1 MTRTRRLFFLNAL
14 SATLYHAPSVVA
26 VSSLITSYR
35 RAICFFAPPPAL
47 TIASR
52 RHRHHDQIMT
62 KPNAIMTKPNA
73 LSSTIISK
81 FQKRSSVSNLYLA
94 LADGDEGGDDNNDL
108 QLRQDGVRANVRDA
122 VARAISRARLKRS
135 LPFASGNRSQMTSRS
150 EEIANVL
157 LRGGSPIAGVLFDA
171 ASYTASMAKE
181 TMLVSATPGATEEYS
196 VYILQRLREATA
208 EISQL
213 RKELDEAKCDIL
225 MLQQHALGESVV
237 SGKTQNDE
245 DYEEEG
251 GRTNGGRG
259 TDIDEVFAKL
269 DTDGDGF
276 IDEKEFQAI
285 SDANDVFNTFDV
297 DGNGVIDKNEFR
309 AGIAKTIGGRTLSWS
324 SNDDLNSNITTSN
337 LSDLSYDDVDWAN
350 AADMAPPYINE
361 DECLVP
367 GEPVV
372 RVEKAP
378 QNSRRIFAG
387 IDIPSAS
394 VDDVWR
400 LLTDYPNLQRVVPNL
415 VVNEVLELLYPATDD
430 VTINLMWNETEYDL
444 DDVAARCQTL
454 TSRMNGAIL
463 RQVGGAKVA
472 GINFSARTTLEVR
485 EWPSGMP
492 DFIGVVDG
500 TMRSQQL
507 LRESSGRKLKRYVFP
522 RPFALSS
529 LPHRDISMQS
539 VPDDDGEFRMYQGVW
554 RMQPLPGCSPP
565 GGKAMRLTYAVEVSP
580 RPYLPVA
587 LVEGRI
593 ARDLCANLK
602 AIRDIFATRED

>member
-1 MTRTRRLFFLNAL
+1 M
-14 SATLYHAPSVVA
+14 
-26 VSSLITSYR
+26 
-35 RAICFFAPPPAL
+35 
-47 TIASR
+47 
-52 RHRHHDQIMT
+52 
-62 KPNAIMTKPNA
+62 PNNNNA
-73 LSSTIISK
+73 LSSTSISI
-81 FQKRSSVSNLYLA
+81 FQKRSSVSNIYHA
-94 LADGDEGGDDNNDL
+94 LADGDTGDDGDGNNDL

-122 VARAISRARLKRS
+122 VARAVSRARLKRS
-135 LPFASGNRSQMTSRS
+135 LPFVSGNRNQMTSRS
-150 EEIANVL
+150 EDITNVL

-181 TMLVSATPGATEEYS
+181 TMLASSATPGTATDDYS
-196 VYILQRLREATA
+196 VCILQRLDDAETRLREATA

-213 RKELDEAKCDIL
+213 RKELDKAKCDIL
-225 MLQQHALGESVV
+225 MLQQHALGESAV
-237 SGKTQNDE
+237 SVRKTQNDE

-251 GRTNGGRG
+251 SRANVGQG

-276 IDEKEFQAI
+276 VDEKEFQAI

-309 AGIAKTIGGRTLSWS
+309 AGIAKTIGGRTSLSWS
-324 SNDDLNSNITTSN
+324 SSNDDFNSNITTSK
-337 LSDLSYDDVDWAN
+337 LLDLSYDDVDWSMAN

-361 DECLVP
+361 NECLIP

-415 VVNEVLELLYPATDD
+415 VVNEVLELLYPPATDD
-430 VTINLMWNETEYDL
+430 VTINLLWNKTEFDL

-454 TSRMNGAIL
+454 SSRMNGAIL

-492 DFIGVVDG
+492 DFIGIVNG
-500 TMRSQQL
+500 TIRSHQL

-539 VPDDDGEFRMYQGVW
+539 VLDDDGEFRMYQGVW

-602 AIRDIFATRED
+602 AIRDIFATRVEQVATSSETL

>member
-1 MTRTRRLFFLNAL
+1 MTRTRQFFFLNAL

-26 VSSLITSYR
+26 VSSLITTYR
-35 RAICFFAPPPAL
+35 RAICSFAPPP
-47 TIASR
+47 TIMS
-52 RHRHHDQIMT
+52 I
-62 KPNAIMTKPNA
+62 
-73 LSSTIISK
+73 
-81 FQKRSSVSNLYLA
+81 FQKRSSVSNLHHA
-94 LADGDEGGDDNNDL
+94 LADGDKGGDEDEDDL
-108 QLRQDGVRANVRDA
+108 QLRLDGVRANVRDV
-122 VARAISRARLKRS
+122 VARAVSRARLKRS
-135 LPFASGNRSQMTSRS
+135 LPFASSNRSQMTSRS
-150 EEIANVL
+150 EEITNVL
-157 LRGGSPIAGVLFDA
+157 LRGGAPIAGVLFDA

-181 TMLVSATPGATEEYS
+181 TLLASTTLGATVDYS
-196 VYILQRLREATA
+196 VCILQRLDDAESRLREATA

-213 RKELDEAKCDIL
+213 RKELDNVKCDIL
-225 MLQQHALGESVV
+225 MLQQHALGESPV

-245 DYEEEG
+245 DYEEKG
-251 GRTNGGRG
+251 GCANVRRG
-259 TDIDEVFAKL
+259 TDIDEVFANL

-276 IDEKEFQAI
+276 VDEKEFQVI
-285 SDANDVFNTFDV
+285 SDANDVFDTFDV

-309 AGIAKTIGGRTLSWS
+309 SGIAKTIGGRTLPWS
-324 SNDDLNSNITTSN
+324 SNDDLNSNITTRN
-337 LSDLSYDDVDWAN
+337 LSDLSYDDVDWSTAN

-387 IDIPSAS
+387 IDIPCAS

-415 VVNEVLELLYPATDD
+415 VVNEVLELLYPVTDD
-430 VTINLMWNETEYDL
+430 VTINMIWNKTESDL

-454 TSRMNGAIL
+454 ASRMNGAIL

-485 EWPSGMP
+485 EWPGGMP

-507 LRESSGRKLKRYVFP
+507 LRESSARKLKRYVFP

-539 VPDDDGEFRMYQGVW
+539 VPEDDGEFRMYQGVW

-602 AIRDIFATRED
+602 AIRDIFAIREEERCFGAV

>member
-1 MTRTRRLFFLNAL
+1 
-14 SATLYHAPSVVA
+14 
-26 VSSLITSYR
+26 
-35 RAICFFAPPPAL
+35 
-47 TIASR
+47 
-52 RHRHHDQIMT
+52 
-62 KPNAIMTKPNA
+62 MTKPNA
-73 LSSTIISK
+73 LSSIIISK
-81 FQKRSSVSNLYLA
+81 FQKRSSVSNLYHA
-94 LADGDEGGDDNNDL
+94 LADGDKGGDEDDNDL
-108 QLRQDGVRANVRDA
+108 QLRQDGVRTNVRDA
-122 VARAISRARLKRS
+122 VARAVSRARLKRS
-135 LPFASGNRSQMTSRS
+135 LPFASGNRSQMTSQS
-150 EEIANVL
+150 EEILNLL

-181 TMLVSATPGATEEYS
+181 TMLASTTLGATENYS
-196 VYILQRLREATA
+196 VCLLQRLDYAESRLREAMA

-213 RKELDEAKCDIL
+213 RNELDKVKCDIL
-225 MLQQHALGESVV
+225 MLQQHALGKSLV
-237 SGKTQNDE
+237 SGNTENGE
-245 DYEEEG
+245 DYKEEG
-251 GRTNGGRG
+251 VHANVERG
-259 TDIDEVFAKL
+259 TDIDEVFTKL

-297 DGNGVIDKNEFR
+297 DGNGVIDKSEFR
-309 AGIAKTIGGRTLSWS
+309 EGIAKSIGGRTLPWI

-337 LSDLSYDDVDWAN
+337 LSDLSYNEVDWSMAN

-367 GEPVV
+367 GDPVV

-415 VVNEVLELLYPATDD
+415 VVNEVLELLYSDTND
-430 VTINLMWNETEYDL
+430 VTINMIWNETESDL

-454 TSRMNGAIL
+454 ASRMNGAIL

-485 EWPSGMP
+485 EWPGGMP
-492 DFIGVVDG
+492 DFVGVVDG

-507 LRESSGRKLKRYVFP
+507 LHESSGRKLKRYVFP

-565 GGKAMRLTYAVEVSP
+565 GEKAMRLTYAVEVSP

-602 AIRDIFATRED
+602 AIRDIFATRAVKVAG